1 MGKRITAV
9 LLATIAA
16 SAIACGTAGAKA
28 GQQQAPEGNA
38 VLDPGIVDSNGA
50 QGSLVAPIDGPY
62 LQP

>member
-16 SAIACGTAGAKA
+16 GSIACGTAGGKA
-28 GQQQAPEGNA
+28 GQQQAPESNA
-38 VLDPGIVDSNGA
+38 VLDPGFVDSNGA
-50 QGSLVAPIDGPY
+50 QGGLFAPVDGAY